1 MASRSK
7 TTAERGRFK
16 EIIHSALFKNNEIKD
31 FLIGDSSEL
40 STTNQMAEFKKHVM
54 SHLFVDETVKETD
67 TYIFYDVV
75 FPALH
80 TNIKTCKV
88 LMYLI
93 CHRDILDKCSVE
105 GYYGN
110 RVDVL
115 SQMVEDVMINDE
127 KTARDFG
134 IGDITLD
141 SIEIYNGLRF
151 YGCLMTFSVPN
162 FR

>member
-1 MASRSK
+1 MANRSK

-16 EIIHSALFKNNEIKD
+16 EIIHSALFKNAKIKE
-31 FLIGDSSEL
+31 FLIGDSGGL
-40 STTNQMAEFKKHVM
+40 SVVNQMTEFKKHVM

-75 FPALH
+75 FPVLH

-93 CHRDILDKCSVE
+93 CHRDIIEECSVD

-127 KTARDFG
+127 EMAKEFG
-134 IGDITLD
+134 IGNITLD